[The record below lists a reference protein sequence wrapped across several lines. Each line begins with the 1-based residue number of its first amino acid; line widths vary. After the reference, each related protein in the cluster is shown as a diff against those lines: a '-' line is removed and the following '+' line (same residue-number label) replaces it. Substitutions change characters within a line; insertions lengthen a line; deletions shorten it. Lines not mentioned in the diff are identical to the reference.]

1 MAQSKDWLLIR
12 LRRIAGSI
20 PARAAIPFRT
30 FDTKVFFCV
39 HPLLPQMFQVYVIQN
54 PDGKIYIGQTSQLD
68 IRLKQHNDP
77 EHTLTRT
84 TKRFKGPW
92 ILVYQETLPDR
103 SSALKREKALKSGQ
117 GRQWLKVKIGC

>member
-1 MAQSKDWLLIR
+1 
-12 LRRIAGSI
+12 
-20 PARAAIPFRT
+20 
-30 FDTKVFFCV
+30 
-39 HPLLPQMFQVYVIQN
+39 MFQVYVIQN

-84 TKRFKGPW
+84 TKRFRGPW